1 MSKKLKITESQLKK
15 LVEMYDE
22 PEMQPGKFDSTSE
35 LLHSVTGRLANA
47 LQMKDWY
54 LVKEVFMDISHY
66 NEEDTSTHGLD
77 TGDSTLELSKGAM
90 DYNMNESFYDYFP
103 NEASKGDDLKNQIID
118 LLHELKEYF
127 HDRADAD
134 GDSEGMYPNKEM
146 QIQTSIEDLL
156 SQIDLEKSSESE
168 HDSSEIP
175 GFEGTKSGL
184 DNLNISKSSDESH
197 INESVQK
204 IKNQFKRFF

>member
-1 MSKKLKITESQLKK
+1 MSKKLKITESQLKR
-15 LVEMYDE
+15 LVEMFDE
-22 PEMQPGKFDSTSE
+22 PEMRPGKFDSTSE

-77 TGDSTLELSKGAM
+77 TGDSTAELSQGAM
-90 DYNMNESFYDYFP
+90 DYNMNESSP
-103 NEASKGDDLKNQIID
+103 NGFGDDDVKNQIID

-127 HDRADAD
+127 QDRADAD

-146 QIQTSIEDLL
+146 QIQTSIEDVL
-156 SQIDLEKSSESE
+156 SLIDVSKKPIDYSMGHQDDENQLPPPP
-168 HDSSEIP
+168 SEI
-175 GFEGTKSGL
+175 
-184 DNLNISKSSDESH
+184 H